1 MTSVKLLCS
10 QHIKKRT
17 VWQIRADKPTTEHNG
32 GKGWGQICKH
42 ALPMV
47 IISSLISKIDKC
59 DLMKSG
65 MKLLDVVITLPPSAR
80 LLKISMGRGGHRFPL
95 KSELGFQIPLSP
107 MHSKKGQNHGYHR
120 ISELEG
126 TLRSIY

>member
-10 QHIKKRT
+10 QHMKRA
-17 VWQIRADKPTTEHNG
+17 VCQIRADKPTTTMHSG
-32 GKGWGQICKH
+32 GKGWGQISKQ

-47 IISSLISKIDKC
+47 IISLLISKIHKC

-65 MKLLDVVITLPPSAR
+65 MKLLDVVITLPPSPR
-80 LLKISMGRGGHRFPL
+80 LLKISKGRGGHIFPL

-120 ISELEG
+120 TSELG
-126 TLRSIY
+126 GALKSIY